1 MATTTFRSI
10 FKVIQNSFPLRWV
23 AWDRRFE
30 VWGLGYFRLGF
41 ADLRLGAKNSGQ
53 VFTILVWASKNWR
66 WGSRILV
73 RLPGFRCGF
82 CNQNQH
88 ITVQPKLFRAFI
100 GIAWFEHLWNSFQ
113 NPKNY
118 NPIPKFRSAFSNFA
132 LGLAL
137 ACLGFEVLEAGRGNL
152 YQ

>member
-53 VFTILVWASKNWR
+53 VFAILVWASKNWR
-66 WGSRILV
+66 WGSRVLV
-73 RLPGFRCGF
+73 RLPGFAADFAIETKTSRSSQKCF
-82 CNQNQH
+82 
-88 ITVQPKLFRAFI
+88 PPPLKLLDLNTFRTHFKIKKIIIQSA
-100 GIAWFEHLWNSFQ
+100 SF
-113 NPKNY
+113 
-118 NPIPKFRSAFSNFA
+118 
-132 LGLAL
+132 G
-137 ACLGFEVLEAGRGNL
+137 
-152 YQ
+152 